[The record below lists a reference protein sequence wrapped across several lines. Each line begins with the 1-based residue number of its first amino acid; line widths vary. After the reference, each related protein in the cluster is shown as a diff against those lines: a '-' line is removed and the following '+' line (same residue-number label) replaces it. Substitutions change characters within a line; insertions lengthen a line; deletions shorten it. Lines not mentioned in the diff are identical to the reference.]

1 MQNYRKPEPLKNAQ
15 GFVLITVL
23 MLLILFTGVSM
34 ATLYSVTASI
44 KGTGYMRERVQRFYQ
59 ADGGWQAVYGYMCE
73 RSITNSRVQVGDFS
87 AEFAD
92 TGLPYEVVVGD
103 NRVVKRRV
111 PGYSGELLGRDVE
124 LLGLVN
130 EGGSIVAQ
138 TEVLVFI
145 GQTHLTGGYGNE

>member
-1 MQNYRKPEPLKNAQ
+1 MKNAH
-15 GFVLITVL
+15 GFVLLTVL

-44 KGTGYMRERVQRFYQ
+44 KGTGYMRERVQRFYE

-73 RSITNSRVQVGDFS
+73 RSITNSRVGDFT
-87 AEFAD
+87 AEYAA
-92 TGLPYEVVVGD
+92 TGLAYEVVIGD
-103 NRVVKRRV
+103 SRVVKRRV
-111 PGYSGELLGRDVE
+111 AGYSGELLGRDVV
-124 LLGLVN
+124 LVSVDTQS
-130 EGGSIVAQ
+130 GDAVAK